1 MEELM
6 LIFRAKD
13 EVSGVTGQIDKEVQS
28 MASSAQQALANM
40 TAGMANISTVSDNL
54 IGSLNGGKSASE
66 LIFGTASK
74 AETNKVL
81 VNNMT
86 QTKEAAEELY
96 STVDKVTDSS
106 LTSMQDL
113 IPALNAFKA
122 ATGASDDEI
131 KDITDDMANFGAAVL
146 AQTGST
152 ALAETAMMSLSKGI
166 KGAFAA
172 LDQYGVS
179 EDALK
184 RTGKWQ
190 GDEKDVRG
198 FMEAVT
204 EVMGST
210 EALMETN
217 QGLDALIQKAFS
229 RGGKKI
235 GNEFLPVIKDVKR
248 AFIDL
253 DNSLGGNLTASILV
267 LGEGIDIMNSA
278 LFNVSTAVRGVQ
290 DLKDGVKGLAGWI
303 KGIAGIGDAAKDT
316 TDAVKG
322 MGDALSSVSNA
333 GEMGANVSSMGAAG
347 AGVAEVGKG
356 ASKSEK
362 AIETGG
368 DALLAADMLHGT
380 KNQNKDYK
388 KLLKELDS
396 SKKLQKEIGED
407 LDALSVFDSL
417 HFNSGKASKPISK
430 KLSDIGF
437 FDDALFAGMEKFGAK
452 GNKKAMQQY
461 SDVLLENMTSPIQ
474 TIEDLIK
481 SNDGARKEAG
491 KLLEEL
497 SPASTMLDDDTLK
510 LWEKS
515 EMTATEAIKTHMSGF
530 KDRLSGAFSSVKEF
544 ATEGFGAKLQNALKT
559 GFTGIG
565 DAFRGIGT
573 KFKNI
578 KSTISG
584 ISFGDVKGA
593 ILKPFNTLATSVK
606 GIPGK
611 IKGIGTTLNKG
622 LGQAI
627 TSFSFTDTL
636 GGLKDKISGLRKVS
650 EVADEAKD
658 VGKGMEALGDVAGAA
673 GAAAP
678 AIEAGAAGAEGAAAA
693 TTTLSGAFTSMIVPA
708 LALAAVVAIMIP
720 IVAGIAAEAMIFIKL
735 LGEFMQ
741 SLHFENIDLKGS
753 IDGLKQIAEGLL
765 YIGAAMAAMT
775 FTSMMTGLAVV
786 ISGFA
791 GITGMLDIAV
801 NAIKDAAEKL
811 KGFESINFDTGI
823 SAKIKSISDTL
834 LSVSQA
840 MLSLTSVTITTG
852 FSGLIAWAFKF
863 KDIGSSLDEAK
874 NSIMDASNKL
884 QEFSTLTPLDNNVA
898 QNIQNVCNSLKSVG
912 DAIGALRSIRDGQN
926 WDSFVGGLFGGVDI
940 GTALNNVKTDIQH
953 AASALSSWSIP
964 EIPQGIG
971 DRIKSVS
978 DALGNVKSGLDSIK
992 SVAQTYD
999 GGFIGWIQGGLF
1011 GGTDIQGAIDKA
1023 INEIN
1028 QVAMKLSSIQVA
1040 TIPDLSFI
1048 QRVSVGLSY
1057 LKQAGTQLS
1066 QFSGFTIAAD
1076 VPEKV
1081 RLAVESVSK
1090 VAAHLSGMANTNIGD
1105 VNGLLSNINNALN
1118 SIRETLAN
1126 AGGGFSAPAMNI
1138 GAQIVSGVQAGL
1150 APLGG
1155 TVQSSVSSAIS
1166 SASGAA
1172 SSGGQNLGSQT
1183 TEGFRSTLKLADVM
1197 NTEMG
1202 YVKSAVDSGISAAVS
1217 AAQSGGKQV
1226 VEAFKSGINSGSPGD
1241 IYRAMK
1247 AEMGYTNQAITDAY
1261 GPLNLSA
1268 EGAGRT
1274 IVEGFGNPA
1283 LNVAT
1288 NPVTPAQLQTMG
1300 QLTSPVSTA
1309 NNGNSTTI
1317 IFQEGSMPI
1326 DARNMTTKEA
1336 KQMLILALESLDL
1349 YDPNPKGVA

>member
-1 MEELM
+1 M
-6 LIFRAKD
+6 LVFRAQD
-13 EVSGVTGQIDKEVQS
+13 QVSSVTGQIDNEIQS
-28 MASSAQQALANM
+28 MASSAQAALANM
-40 TAGMANISTVSDNL
+40 TSGMANISTVSDNL

-184 RTGKWQ
+184 RTGKWS

-204 EVMGST
+204 DVMGST
-210 EALMETN
+210 EALMQTN

-253 DNSLGGNLTASILV
+253 DNELGGNLTAGILV
-267 LGEGIDIMNSA
+267 AGEGIDIMNSA

-290 DLKDGVKGLAGWI
+290 DLKDGVKGLAGWV
-303 KGIAGIGDAAKDT
+303 KGIAGIGDAAKET

-333 GEMGANVSSMGAAG
+333 GEMGANLSGMGAAG
-347 AGVAEVGKG
+347 AGAVEAGKG
-356 ASKSEK
+356 ASKGEK
-362 AIETGG
+362 AVEAGG
-368 DALLAADMLHGT
+368 DALLAADFLSDKKSSKEYDKILDNIKDIDKKKALIQSELHTSQTLNQTIGEIISLEPDKELAKLKKGMSPTGNIKEFIDNNRKEVNEIMKEDLTFTGLLKGKFDGFKTGLTETFSSIKGFFAEGLGT
-380 KNQNKDYK
+380 K
-388 KLLKELDS
+388 
-396 SKKLQKEIGED
+396 LQGI
-407 LDALSVFDSL
+407 
-417 HFNSGKASKPISK
+417 
-430 KLSDIGF
+430 
-437 FDDALFAGMEKFGAK
+437 
-452 GNKKAMQQY
+452 
-461 SDVLLENMTSPIQ
+461 LE
-474 TIEDLIK
+474 
-481 SNDGARKEAG
+481 
-491 KLLEEL
+491 
-497 SPASTMLDDDTLK
+497 
-510 LWEKS
+510 
-515 EMTATEAIKTHMSGF
+515 
-530 KDRLSGAFSSVKEF
+530 
-544 ATEGFGAKLQNALKT
+544 T

-565 DAFRGIGT
+565 DAFRGMSS

-578 KSTISG
+578 KSTISN
-584 ISFGDVKGA
+584 ISFGDIKGA
-593 ILKPFNTLATSVK
+593 ILKPFNTLATSIK

-611 IKGIGTTLNKG
+611 IKGIGSSLNKG

-627 TSFSFTDTL
+627 TSFSFTDTI

-658 VGKGMEALGDVAGAA
+658 VGKGMETLGDVAGAA

-720 IVAGIAAEAMIFIKL
+720 IVAGLAAEAMLFIKL
-735 LGEFMQ
+735 LGDFMQ
-741 SLHFENIDLKGS
+741 YLHFEDIDLTGS
-753 IDGLKQIAEGLL
+753 IEGLKQIA
-765 YIGAAMAAMT
+765 
-775 FTSMMTGLAVV
+775 TGLAYVAAAMLAMTTVNMLVGINTV
-786 ISGFA
+786 ISLFT
-791 GITGMLDIAV
+791 GITGPLKTAV
-801 NAIKDAAEKL
+801 GALKEAANEL
-811 KGFESINFDTGI
+811 KQFENV
-823 SAKIKSISDTL
+823 KIDPSVASNLKTISDSL
-834 LSVSQA
+834 LAVSSA

-863 KDIGSSLDEAK
+863 KSIGDSLSQAKDHIMEASS
-874 NSIMDASNKL
+874 KL
-884 QEFSTLTPLDNNVA
+884 QEFSGLQPLPDNVA
-898 QNIQNVCNSLKSVG
+898 QNIQNVCNSIKSVG
-912 DAIGALRSIRDGQN
+912 DAMGALRSIRDSQN
-926 WDSFVGGLFGGVDI
+926 WDSFIGGIFGGVDI
-940 GTALNNVKTDIQH
+940 GTALNNVKTDIYN
-953 AASALSSWSIP
+953 AANALQSWSLP
-964 EIPQGIG
+964 DIPQGIG
-971 DRIKSVS
+971 DKIKSVS
-978 DALGNVKSGLDSIK
+978 DALGSIKSGLDSIK

-999 GGFIGWIQGGLF
+999 GGFVGWIQGGLF

-1023 INEIN
+1023 ISEIN
-1028 QVAMKLSSIQVA
+1028 QVASKLSSIQVA

-1057 LKQAGTQLS
+1057 LKQAGMQLS
-1066 QFSGFTIAAD
+1066 QFSGFTISED
-1076 VPEKV
+1076 VPENV
-1081 RLAVESVSK
+1081 RKAVDTVSK
-1090 VAAHLSGMANTNIGD
+1090 VASQLSGMTTTSIGD
-1105 VNGLLSNINNALN
+1105 INGLLNTINTALN
-1118 SIRETLAN
+1118 NIRATLAN
-1126 AGGGFSAPAMNI
+1126 AGGGFAAPAMNI
-1138 GAQIVSGVQAGL
+1138 GSQIVSGVQSGI

-1155 TVQSSVSSAIS
+1155 VVQSAVSSGIS
-1166 SASGAA
+1166 SASGTA

-1202 YVKSAVDSGISAAVS
+1202 YVKSAVDSGIAAAVS

-1226 VEAFKSGINSGSPGD
+1226 VDAFKSGINSGSPGD

-1261 GPLNLSA
+1261 GPLNTSA

-1288 NPVTPAQLQTMG
+1288 PMNPAQLQNVG
-1300 QLTSPVSTA
+1300 QLTTPISTPTASNSP
-1309 NNGNSTTI
+1309 TI
-1317 IFQEGSMPI
+1317 VFQEGAMPI
-1326 DARNMTTKEA
+1326 DARNMTMTEA
-1336 KQMLILALESLDL
+1336 RQMLILALESLNL
-1349 YDPNPKGVA
+1349 YDPNPGAV